1 MPKKGI
7 LMVRRF
13 VALVLMFSGGIA
25 AAFPAAA
32 ADVAKGAQLAR
43 EWCVHCHV
51 IGAVPSP
58 GTVQQGPPAFA
69 AIGMTADQMRTF
81 LTRSHGAMPDLALT
95 RSEIDDVIA
104 YIETLR

>member
-1 MPKKGI
+1 MLI
-7 LMVRRF
+7 RSAALALMV
-13 VALVLMFSGGIA
+13 AGGIA

-43 EWCVHCHV
+43 QWCAHCHV
-51 IGAVPSP
+51 VPGARSP
-58 GTVQQGPPAFA
+58 GTVQQGPPALA
-69 AIGMTADQMRTF
+69 AIGMTHDQMRAF
-81 LTRSHGAMPDLALT
+81 LTRPHGAMPDLALT